1 MRQIALPEFPWDQLA
16 PYGDKARTHAD
27 GIIDL
32 SIGTPVDDT
41 PQVVQDALRAGSNAP
56 GYPQT
61 IGTPQLREAIVSWL
75 QRAHGVTGLTTDMV
89 LPVIGS
95 KEFVGILPTLLGIGA
110 GDTIVIPELAYPTY
124 AVSAAFAGAQ
134 AIAADSLTA
143 IGPRR
148 VSLMWVNSPSNPTGK
163 VLPQTHLSKVV
174 DESRAR
180 GWIVASDECY
190 LDLCYGAVKP
200 ISILHPDVCG
210 DSFDGL
216 LAVHSLSKRSNFAG
230 YRGGFVAGDPALI
243 KRLTEIRKHLGYL
256 VPRPVQDAMVAAY
269 TDDEHVEQQR
279 QRYAARR
286 DALRAGLEAAGFTI
300 DESEA
305 GLYLWATRGLNCWDT
320 VDLLADKGILV
331 APGAFY
337 GPNGAQHVR
346 IALTASDDAIK
357 QAADRLTR
365 D

>member
-1 MRQIALPEFPWDQLA
+1 MRQFVLPDFPWDQLA
-16 PYGDKARTHAD
+16 PYGDKAAQHPD

-41 PQVVQDALRAGSNAP
+41 PQVVQDALTAGANAP

-61 IGTPQLREAIVSWL
+61 VGTPALREAIVSWL
-75 QRAHGVTGLTTDMV
+75 QRVHGITGVTTEMV

-95 KEFVGILPTLLGIGA
+95 KEFVGGLPTLLGLGA
-110 GDTIVIPELAYPTY
+110 GDAIVIPELAYPTY
-124 AVSAAFAGAQ
+124 AVSAAYCGAEVL
-134 AIAADSLTA
+134 ARDGLAA
-143 IGPRR
+143 IGPQR
-148 VSLMWVNSPSNPTGK
+148 VSLIWINSPSNPTGK
-163 VLPQTHLSKVV
+163 VLPETHLRKVV
-174 DESRAR
+174 DEARSRGA
-180 GWIVASDECY
+180 IVASDECY
-190 LDLCYGAVKP
+190 LDLSYDGPKP
-200 ISILHPDVCG
+200 QSVLHPDVCG
-210 DSFDGL
+210 GSFEGL

-243 KRLTEIRKHLGYL
+243 KRLTEVRKHLGYL
-256 VPRPVQDAMVAAY
+256 VPRPVQDAMAAAY
-269 TDDEHVEQQR
+269 TDDEHVEVQR

-286 DALRAGLEAAGFTI
+286 TVLKGALEAAGFTI

-337 GPNGAQHVR
+337 GPKGAQHVR
-346 IALTASDDAIK
+346 VALTASDDAIT
-357 QAADRLTR
+357 QAAARLNA
-365 D
+365 